1 MIQFRTDKNSHD
13 AQIVNDYTQWGISKN
28 YTFDRLMTP
37 HKISTQYIKNL
48 KNETA
53 TATTP

>member
-13 AQIVNDYTQWGISKN
+13 AQIVNDYTQWGISNN

>member
-13 AQIVNDYTQWGISKN
+13 AQIVKDYNQWGISKN
-28 YTFDRLMTP
+28 YTIDRLITR
-37 HKISTQYIKNL
+37 HEISTQYIKNL
-48 KNETA
+48 KNEKA